1 MKSLIVLALFAAEI
15 AFAQETAPAAPAR
28 PSAPASPAPVPV
40 EAPTLKEDPRFFGL
54 LTYSPL
60 DLILPNKFGLTG
72 GWITAP
78 GYQNEIEYLRGS
90 LSVPLVVTNLGGVTE
105 ERLSYVRRRFTGD
118 SGFNF
123 SYGVSYFKTVVH
135 IGDSL
140 MNRLAGGYYPSAD
153 LVDIQSLGANVGIG
167 HRWLVRRRFVVSVD
181 WLEWNQPLF
190 NIKREVPFLDVATN
204 SDDRSDVGRA
214 VNAFAYFPRF
224 TLLKL
229 QIGYEF

>member
-1 MKSLIVLALFAAEI
+1 MTKSLIALVLLASEM
-15 AFAQETAPAAPAR
+15 AFAQEPVPVAPT
-28 PSAPASPAPVPV
+28 PSAPAAA
-40 EAPTLKEDPRFFGL
+40 EAPTLKEDPRFFAL

-60 DLILPNKFGLTG
+60 DLILPNKFGLSG

-105 ERLSYVRRRFTGD
+105 ERISYVRRRFTGD

-135 IGDSL
+135 LGDSL

-229 QIGYEF
+229 QVGYEF